1 MISYDTI
8 NLIFCQFI
16 FNIIYNT
23 NIEEILN
30 VLFEKINLML
40 NKIKQIVNTNFF
52 FFILVTITVFSVY
65 GKSINYELLN
75 FDDTTLISNKI
86 NFISD
91 IKKLPEIFVTGCYYT
106 KNSAESY
113 YRPILSL
120 SFVLETLLFGEN
132 SKVSHTTNIILFIL
146 SIYLMYVFLL
156 KLQLN
161 KYVLQCVLLMSAVHP
176 ALTSVSVW
184 IAGRNDSLLTI
195 FTILSL
201 INVLEYLQNNK
212 LKNLVLTIVFFA
224 ISLFTKE
231 SAIVLAVIIPVFMF
245 SINKFNIKKLLNIY
259 FGFILFIILY
269 FVLRSF
275 ASVNSSF
282 VTGYNTFL
290 KNVVCGFIVYV
301 GTMLSPADVPV
312 CLFNFNP
319 DFSDIIKAIIFV
331 ALLIFVYY
339 KNFINRKLVLFGLSL
354 FILYLLPTFLI
365 LQLFFHRLLL
375 PVSGLILIFV
385 LLIQKIVENYKI
397 YKKYF
402 IFLFVTVFLML
413 SYSSYLQANKYKN
426 NEIFTLEGYKT
437 APEYHVF
444 LSSMGNL
451 YSNKQD
457 YDKALEFKLLA
468 EENMPGY
475 YLTDIAAILCY
486 QKKFDEAE
494 EILKKVLESSNQKE
508 FAYANLSLIYDEK
521 QDYTKSLEYAQK
533 AYNENPYNVELSVN
547 LARKYLLNEKYK
559 EAIDIYLNLLKFKKK
574 EAGYYY
580 SIGFLY
586 YKTGDKEKAADFVKK
601 AVLLNNNNQ
610 KYKEFLLKLSDS

>member
-1 MISYDTI
+1 
-8 NLIFCQFI
+8 
-16 FNIIYNT
+16 
-23 NIEEILN
+23 
-30 VLFEKINLML
+30 ML

-339 KNFINRKLVLFGLSL
+339 KN
-354 FILYLLPTFLI
+354 
-365 LQLFFHRLLL
+365 
-375 PVSGLILIFV
+375 
-385 LLIQKIVENYKI
+385 
-397 YKKYF
+397 
-402 IFLFVTVFLML
+402 
-413 SYSSYLQANKYKN
+413 
-426 NEIFTLEGYKT
+426 
-437 APEYHVF
+437 
-444 LSSMGNL
+444 
-451 YSNKQD
+451 
-457 YDKALEFKLLA
+457 
-468 EENMPGY
+468 
-475 YLTDIAAILCY
+475 
-486 QKKFDEAE
+486 
-494 EILKKVLESSNQKE
+494 
-508 FAYANLSLIYDEK
+508 
-521 QDYTKSLEYAQK
+521 
-533 AYNENPYNVELSVN
+533 
-547 LARKYLLNEKYK
+547 
-559 EAIDIYLNLLKFKKK
+559 
-574 EAGYYY
+574 
-580 SIGFLY
+580 
-586 YKTGDKEKAADFVKK
+586 
-601 AVLLNNNNQ
+601 
-610 KYKEFLLKLSDS
+610 

>member
-1 MISYDTI
+1 
-8 NLIFCQFI
+8 
-16 FNIIYNT
+16 
-23 NIEEILN
+23 
-30 VLFEKINLML
+30 
-40 NKIKQIVNTNFF
+40 
-52 FFILVTITVFSVY
+52 
-65 GKSINYELLN
+65 
-75 FDDTTLISNKI
+75 
-86 NFISD
+86 
-91 IKKLPEIFVTGCYYT
+91 
-106 KNSAESY
+106 
-113 YRPILSL
+113 
-120 SFVLETLLFGEN
+120 
-132 SKVSHTTNIILFIL
+132 
-146 SIYLMYVFLL
+146 
-156 KLQLN
+156 
-161 KYVLQCVLLMSAVHP
+161 
-176 ALTSVSVW
+176 
-184 IAGRNDSLLTI
+184 
-195 FTILSL
+195 
-201 INVLEYLQNNK
+201 
-212 LKNLVLTIVFFA
+212 
-224 ISLFTKE
+224 
-231 SAIVLAVIIPVFMF
+231 MF

-290 KNVVCGFIVYV
+290 KNIVCGFIVYV

-319 DFSDIIKAIIFV
+319 GFSDMVKTIIFV

-339 KNFINRKLVLFGLSL
+339 KNFINRKLVLFGLSV
-354 FILYLLPTFLI
+354 FVLYLLPTFLI

-375 PVSGLILIFV
+375 PVLGLILIFV

-451 YSNKQD
+451 YSNKQN

-468 EENMPGY
+468 EEKVPGY
-475 YLTDIAAILCY
+475 YLTDVAAILCY

-521 QDYTKSLEYAQK
+521 QDYIKSLEYAQK

>member
-1 MISYDTI
+1 
-8 NLIFCQFI
+8 
-16 FNIIYNT
+16 
-23 NIEEILN
+23 
-30 VLFEKINLML
+30 ML

-106 KNSAESY
+106 KNAADNY

-120 SFVLETLLFGEN
+120 SFVTETLLFGEN

-269 FVLRSF
+269 FIFRSF

-282 VTGYNTFL
+282 ITGYNTFL

-312 CLFNFNP
+312 CLFDFTP
-319 DFSDIIKAIIFV
+319 AFSDILKTIIFIT
-331 ALLIFVYY
+331 LLIFVYY

-451 YSNKQD
+451 YSNKQN

-468 EENMPGY
+468 EEKVPGY
-475 YLTDIAAILCY
+475 YLTDVAAILCY

-521 QDYTKSLEYAQK
+521 QDYAKSLEYAQK

>member
-1 MISYDTI
+1 
-8 NLIFCQFI
+8 
-16 FNIIYNT
+16 
-23 NIEEILN
+23 
-30 VLFEKINLML
+30 ML